1 MTRGF
6 QRLRRPVIGAI
17 AGLTVAAS
25 IFAGHVHADSADD
38 AMAKLN
44 ELSRQAEQTT
54 EAMHSAQLDLNDKV
68 AAQRAAD
75 KKHKDDQC
83 AVDATKAHLAT
94 FQASVNKLAAATYM
108 GGRVDGME
116 ALLTAGSPQALID
129 KLAMQR
135 LMASQMASQ
144 MASYRAAGDQA
155 AKAEQ

>member
-25 IFAGHVHADSADD
+25 IFAGHVHADPADE

-54 EAMHSAQLDLNDKV
+54 EAMHSAQLDLNPKPAAPHAPDKTHP
-68 AAQRAAD
+68 AD
-75 KKHKDDQC
+75 QA
-83 AVDATKAHLAT
+83 AVDAAKASLSTCQSA
-94 FQASVNKLAAATYM
+94 VNKLAAATYM

-116 ALLTAGSPQALID
+116 AMLTAGSPQGLI
-129 KLAMQR
+129 
-135 LMASQMASQ
+135 
-144 MASYRAAGDQA
+144 
-155 AKAEQ
+155 